1 MDDEETDSVMD
12 EKKANDISTMRRSQ
26 LTKAAYKVVG
36 RKGYYNFTVKD
47 IAKEAGLSK
56 GGVAHYFPS
65 KEVLF
70 MDTFREFFDRIFA
83 RSRLTMDACADPLS
97 KLLSFGWLY
106 NWDDPDVN
114 RGYPLLLDF
123 MAASSRNED
132 YRRLFREWVDGWI
145 TLLKEAVE
153 EGQREGLFR
162 GLDPDGTA
170 RCVSSIYHGIA
181 VRWYL
186 DRESHSSAWAV
197 GSCMRSI
204 RRLLEPDG

>member
-1 MDDEETDSVMD
+1 MSFKTELET
-12 EKKANDISTMRRSQ
+12 IRRSQ
-26 LTKAAYKVVG
+26 IIEAALAKISEMGMASV
-36 RKGYYNFTVKD
+36 TLED

-56 GGVAHYFPS
+56 GGVAHYFSS
-65 KEVLF
+65 KEALF
-70 MDTFREFFDRIFA
+70 MDAFREFFDRIFA
-83 RSRLTMDACADPLS
+83 RSRLTMDGCADPLS

-145 TLLKEAVE
+145 ALLKEAVE

-186 DRESHSSAWAV
+186 DRESHSTEWAV
-197 GSCMRSI
+197 GSCVRSI
-204 RRLLEPDG
+204 GRLLERGE